1 MIEPGG
7 HLILRDIDLVM
18 FTDENPPPLEG
29 QEPDIVAY
37 TQGKSTLATINRI
50 FSGWALQQGFVVRCA
65 RTSLRSVQWLIRPQH
80 FVSFPDDVPR
90 CISSGL
96 VIYPRPCPHG
106 EYCASYK
113 GLKGTSLSEFTAS
126 SSQSISQILNVMT
139 SAMMKAGC
147 LELGDGTRIVD
158 EEERKALMKE
168 LRDFVEGGIFL
179 PLSEWVVVR
188 PLGS

>member
-1 MIEPGG
+1 M
-7 HLILRDIDLVM
+7 LQDASLQVFSSTRALV
-18 FTDENPPPLEG
+18 
-29 QEPDIVAY
+29 
-37 TQGKSTLATINRI
+37 
-50 FSGWALQQGFVVRCA
+50 
-65 RTSLRSVQWLIRPQH
+65 
-80 FVSFPDDVPR
+80 
-90 CISSGL
+90 
-96 VIYPRPCPHG
+96 PHG

-113 GLKGTSLSEFTAS
+113 GLKGTSLSEFTVS

-168 LRDFVEGGIFL
+168 LRDFVEGGILL
-179 PLSEWVVVR
+179 PLSEWVAVR